1 MMKEGSLDTS
11 GMSKIFCYTS
21 QPTDQKE
28 KSNLVNKRPFLPFAY
43 VNKETIGFD
52 FDSIHLESEFE
63 I

>member
-1 MMKEGSLDTS
+1 MKEGSLDTS

-52 FDSIHLESEFE
+52 FDSIHL
-63 I
+63 